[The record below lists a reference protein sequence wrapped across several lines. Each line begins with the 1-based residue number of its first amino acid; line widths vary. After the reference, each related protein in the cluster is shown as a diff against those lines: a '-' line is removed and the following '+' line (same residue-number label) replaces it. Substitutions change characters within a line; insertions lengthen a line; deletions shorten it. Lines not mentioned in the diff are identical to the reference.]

1 MEQYSWFKS
10 YDPGM
15 PHTLEPYEPKTL
27 LDCFDE
33 ALKARPEAAMLIFKD
48 RRVSYREI
56 ESLSNALAE
65 GLTAA
70 GVRKGDRV
78 ALIVPN
84 CPQVVFCHFGIWKAG
99 AIAAPINPL
108 YTGAELE
115 RSLNECGAS
124 VVICLSTFYKTVKK
138 IQPQTKVRLVV
149 VTGIQE
155 FLPPLAKVAFML
167 FLEKKG
173 GHRVKVQKGDL
184 CLQDILHN
192 HRGAA
197 RPESRIKPE
206 DVAILLFSGG
216 TTGTTEAA
224 VGTHHALYMAGHQLR
239 TWFSSLLCEWDDIIL
254 ATIPTFHVFGN
265 VALMGTAIVNHN
277 PLALIPNPRDIND
290 LVATIKKLK
299 PAFIPGVPTLFVALL
314 NHPAVKSGKVSFKC
328 AKLCVSGGAPLL
340 AELKHRF
347 ESLTGGRMVEGYALT
362 ESMLA
367 CVATPVKG
375 RFKEG
380 AVGLPLPDV
389 ILKVVDAETGTKEM
403 PAGEPGEI
411 IMKAPEIMQCYWQRP
426 AETAGMIRDG
436 WLYTGDIGYLDEDGY
451 LYIQSRKK
459 LMIKCG
465 GFQVWPRQVEEVLGS
480 HKAVVD
486 VIVAGVPDP
495 YQGEMVKA
503 WVVLDGLPCTVEE
516 LRAYCKERLTAYK
529 VPRQIEIRQSLP
541 KSAIGKPLARI
552 LLDEELAKKQQ

>member
-173 GHRVKVQKGDL
+173 GHRVKVQKGTFAFRIY
-184 CLQDILHN
+184 CIIT
-192 HRGAA
+192 AA
-197 RPESRIKPE
+197 P
-206 DVAILLFSGG
+206 
-216 TTGTTEAA
+216 
-224 VGTHHALYMAGHQLR
+224 
-239 TWFSSLLCEWDDIIL
+239 
-254 ATIPTFHVFGN
+254 
-265 VALMGTAIVNHN
+265 
-277 PLALIPNPRDIND
+277 
-290 LVATIKKLK
+290 
-299 PAFIPGVPTLFVALL
+299 PGL
-314 NHPAVKSGKVSFKC
+314 S
-328 AKLCVSGGAPLL
+328 
-340 AELKHRF
+340 
-347 ESLTGGRMVEGYALT
+347 
-362 ESMLA
+362 
-367 CVATPVKG
+367 
-375 RFKEG
+375 
-380 AVGLPLPDV
+380 
-389 ILKVVDAETGTKEM
+389 
-403 PAGEPGEI
+403 
-411 IMKAPEIMQCYWQRP
+411 
-426 AETAGMIRDG
+426 
-436 WLYTGDIGYLDEDGY
+436 
-451 LYIQSRKK
+451 
-459 LMIKCG
+459 
-465 GFQVWPRQVEEVLGS
+465 
-480 HKAVVD
+480 
-486 VIVAGVPDP
+486 
-495 YQGEMVKA
+495 QG
-503 WVVLDGLPCTVEE
+503 
-516 LRAYCKERLTAYK
+516 
-529 VPRQIEIRQSLP
+529 
-541 KSAIGKPLARI
+541 
-552 LLDEELAKKQQ
+552 